1 MPVFKHNFSGLRL
14 KVMSMTLLWLILF
27 HCQGLHAQ
35 NLELSTAALKLTE
48 REVTYDPA
56 YYSIDYPNGDVP
68 PDRGVCT
75 DVVIRAYRML
85 GVDLQK
91 LVHEDMKAHFSKY
104 PNNWGLNSTDR
115 NIDHRRVPNL
125 MTFFSRQGAEIPVS
139 SDPTNYIAGDVVAWS
154 LGGGL
159 THIGIVVDKKSR
171 DGQRPLIVH
180 NLGRGQVV
188 EDILFDFEIIG
199 HYRY

>member
-1 MPVFKHNFSGLRL
+1 
-14 KVMSMTLLWLILF
+14 MTLLWLILF
-27 HCQGLHAQ
+27 NCQGLHAQ

-104 PNNWGLNSTDR
+104 PNNWGLNFTDR

-125 MTFFSRQGAEIPVS
+125 MTFLADKGLKSPYQAIRQTTLQAM
-139 SDPTNYIAGDVVAWS
+139 
-154 LGGGL
+154 
-159 THIGIVVDKKSR
+159 
-171 DGQRPLIVH
+171 
-180 NLGRGQVV
+180 
-188 EDILFDFEIIG
+188 
-199 HYRY
+199 